1 MADLGGF
8 KTEIKKIALEC
19 CSACGVADARPFA
32 ELEPVYS
39 TYEGAAHAAYIG
51 RNAATRADI
60 KRWFPSAKSVLLC
73 AFSYWE
79 PGRPAPLLAQEQLAS
94 FPLRYCKRKG
104 APSESGLYKP
114 ARFALCRDYH
124 KEVAARLEQVLL
136 KIKALAPGTEGRV
149 FVDSS
154 PVAEKPLAQR
164 AGLGC
169 QGRNT
174 LLINKE
180 LGSYFVL
187 GGIVLSLPLE
197 PDEAFPENLC
207 GDCRRCIE
215 ACPTGALSDAG
226 LSVSRCLAYWLNSAQ
241 EAPPDALAAAARG
254 MIAGCDLCQEAC
266 PHNAAKKKTGRLA
279 LSAKSF
285 FEA

>member
-1 MADLGGF
+1 MADLGGL
-8 KTEIKKIALEC
+8 KTEIKRTALEF
-19 CSACGVADARPFA
+19 CSACGVAEARPFA
-32 ELEPVYS
+32 ELEAVYAA
-39 TYEGAAHAAYIG
+39 YEGAAYAAYIG
-51 RNAATRADI
+51 RNAAARADI
-60 KRWFPSAKSVLLC
+60 KRWFPSAKSVLMC

-79 PGRPAPLLAQEQLAS
+79 PGRPAPLLPEEKLS
-94 FPLRYCKRKG
+94 SLPLRYRKRKG
-104 APSESGLYKP
+104 AIPENGLYKP

-124 KEVAARLEQVLL
+124 KEAAERLEQLL
-136 KIKALAPGTEGRV
+136 LRIKTLAPETEGRV

-164 AGLGC
+164 AGLGF

-187 GGIVLSLPLE
+187 GGIALSLPLD
-197 PDEAFPENLC
+197 PDEAFSENLC
-207 GDCRRCIE
+207 GNCRRCVDS
-215 ACPTGALSDAG
+215 CPTGALSATG
-226 LSVSRCLAYWLNSAQ
+226 LNISRCLAYWLNSAQ
-241 EAPPDALAAAARG
+241 EAPPEELAAAARG

-279 LSAKSF
+279 LSCKF
-285 FEA
+285 